1 MSDTTNNKQDQKQK
15 LKKYAVFAAMSL
27 VFVLSMWLIFAPSDA
42 DKQKQQQGVG
52 FNADIPE
59 PKKDEIIGDKRDA
72 YVQEQMQQKQKDRM
86 HSLDAF
92 SLSTDG
98 DGNQDTPEQVA
109 VESPPQESQKRFA
122 SNSNPIR
129 NSSSAYQDINRTLGN
144 FYEAPKEDPEKK
156 ELKKKLEELEARLDE
171 KENKQS
177 TIDEQLLLME
187 KSYQMAAKYMPQTE
201 NTQPAYNDNGQGL
214 SAEQMKNKIVKT
226 ASSDKKT
233 KASPVRQI
241 RESAVS
247 SLAQRLSDE
256 DLMNQYDRERNFGFY
271 QTGDKP
277 EVSNR
282 NTIAAC
288 IHDEQTL
295 TEGQSC
301 RMRLT
306 EPFMAGS
313 TFIPENT
320 IITGN
325 VKIQGERLEIMVSS
339 IEYEGEIIAV
349 ELLVYDSDGQRGI
362 NIPGS
367 MEMNAIKEV
376 AANAGSNLGSTIN
389 ISQQSAAQQL
399 LTDMGRGVMQGT
411 SQYLAKKLR
420 TVKVTLKPGYRVML
434 LPKDN

>member
-1 MSDTTNNKQDQKQK
+1 MSDTNNKQDQKQK
-15 LKKYAVFAAMSL
+15 LKKYAVFAGMFLA
-27 VFVLSMWLIFAPSDA
+27 FVLCMWLIFAPSDA
-42 DKQKQQQGVG
+42 DKEKQQQGVG
-52 FNADIPE
+52 FNADIPD
-59 PKKDEIIGDKRDA
+59 PKKGEIIGDKRDA
-72 YVQEQMQQKQKDRM
+72 YVQEQMEQKQKDRM
-86 HSLDAF
+86 HSLDVF
-92 SLSTDG
+92 SLDTDIEG
-98 DGNQDTPEQVA
+98 DTDKGQDIRVQPAGKDARIMSEPAQ
-109 VESPPQESQKRFA
+109 
-122 SNSNPIR
+122 NPIR

-144 FYEAPKEDPEKK
+144 FYEKPQDDPEKK
-156 ELKKKLEELEARLDE
+156 ELRKKLEELEARLDE
-171 KENKQS
+171 KENKQNS
-177 TIDEQLLLME
+177 IDEQLLLME
-187 KSYQMAAKYMPQTE
+187 KSYQMASKYMPQGE
-201 NTQPAYNDNGQGL
+201 NGQPAFNDNSQGL

-277 EVSNR
+277 EVSNC

-295 TEGQSC
+295 TDGQSC

-325 VKIQGERLEIMVSS
+325 VKIQGERLEITVSS